1 MRYSMQS
8 RQAARDLRLLI
19 ADCRFVNRKWK
30 ACPERSRGIANRKW
44 SFSALIAIVC
54 VCCLASSA
62 RVEELRPDIYVP
74 YEDLAHLVDAAD
86 KAVLMNRAEFEALLA
101 AAQANARAAATVEL
115 GQVLQGHY
123 TANVDGDKLALT
135 GTLDVVSLGKGP
147 VAVPLGFAQVGLTQ
161 ALLDGSPAPL
171 GYDEQGRLI
180 LIVTAKGSHRLEVAG
195 TTKLQELSSGGVQF
209 GISLPAAVAGD
220 MKLSAPGDLEIHA
233 TVPLSKSSYDSQGD
247 RTSAKLTL
255 GGQSKMTVILLGN
268 GRQEED
274 RAILLGESAATV
286 QLTGSHQVLSCFY
299 TVQVLRRGVREMQ
312 FLVPSQWTIT
322 EVTCP
327 NLVRW
332 SVKTP
337 NEPNGPQTLSVRLRS
352 EKTSTTAL
360 HIKALA
366 GRTDDAWRG
375 PRVILVGASYQRGY
389 VMVNTDEGLSVR
401 GEKLSDARRED
412 ISAVASVPGMVSGP
426 AGRLYFHWG
435 DNWSVDLDLATVE
448 LRRTV
453 KERQSVSVSP
463 EKVTLTGDFEVTAV
477 GRELFD
483 MSFVLGGPAPQW
495 QIKMVQVDGQQAGF
509 EYRLEE
515 QAGWRLLTIELSR
528 PIRPEKVANV
538 AIELQHVPSDWQWP
552 SDAADRTISVPL
564 ISPSAQTVS
573 GDVLIS
579 ALDDLDALPRDMP
592 EALQAV
598 PVGRMASLGI
608 ERTVQYAYSH
618 NVPVA
623 GQIQL
628 QVFRRRPRTSAEAV
642 GLVTVGPREFT
653 GDWRVTYTISRAS
666 ARRLY
671 LLADKSLGQEIK
683 ITSAPVPISSRNIV
697 TADPNSSPLSDE
709 LARLTSGGLAQR
721 YDLWQLNLDHN
732 AIGEAVIDV
741 HYERPRISDSFEIPL
756 VRPTCEGQI
765 SEHLAIAA
773 SEELALTIDARAAKE
788 IDAVDLPPLPVEAGR
803 VLAAFRLDAATT
815 QTGVQAAVTLK
826 TAVHESYGIPSAL
839 ATSAELTTYLD
850 VQGGQRT
857 EAKFNIANAGKQFL
871 TIRLPQGAELWSLR
885 VGDNQAK
892 PQKGAGGDYQV
903 ALGPL
908 GKPVEV
914 KIVYAYQ
921 PGGSNLE
928 RLRLGSV
935 ELPGVEINQMTWT
948 VIPPPDYSVTT
959 QETKMQTSGIIKP
972 APAYIQFFGFLLKS
986 VLVSPALSYRAGGA
1000 RKSYSHEVL
1009 YLDAPESMRRAQAPS
1024 GKGGYA
1030 GGMGGYGGGG
1040 GATPPPAARMPAP
1053 TTPTP
1058 AKPAESESTVRVAD
1072 KPVTQKVQGVRTAQE
1087 GRFTL
1092 PVELVPTAGAGPQV
1106 RFTGLGTAELVI
1118 GLTSQSR
1125 LTSWWALGFM
1135 LTAAVGAVLA
1145 RQRLKVKAIFVIT
1158 VLSATSLIAVWLPA
1172 TTDFANGAFTADIPL
1187 VLLYALVWLVRSA
1200 WSRLFL
1206 SGTVSLASVTIVIS
1220 LGLFLGCVAPAAGA
1234 DQTTQAERQNSVL
1247 NNEVKTTLPPVVIP
1261 YEGPA
1266 AAADQSDKILVPYVR
1281 FVELWN
1287 QAHPEDPI
1295 DQPQPGTAISLSD
1308 VQYKVTMD
1316 PEKLNLVLTAGINTH
1331 GKDWVVL
1338 GLPFSGLAVTQATLE
1353 GKPAQLLAGPSGMV
1367 LMVPGGTSGRLELA
1381 AVTNPEY
1388 MGRRGSASFSLPPLP
1403 GALMTVVLPEN
1414 DLELEVDEIEAA
1426 PAKRIVNGSVEYTF
1440 GLGMTRKLALRWL
1453 PKLGGGA
1460 ADRTLSANA
1469 QHDVYVFHWAIVG
1482 VSRITYNFSSGQY
1495 DRFALLVPPGTML
1508 TELEGTN
1515 IRDFQD
1521 MGEQTV
1527 EERVFRLIE
1536 VRLHRAAQKQY
1547 EMTAR
1552 WLARHAEG
1560 GLRPEEPTELSLIR
1574 AGAVSR
1580 ESGTVT
1586 LHSAGGIG
1594 VKVAQVTGGR
1604 RADVQADK
1612 ELPDAELTSD
1622 RARVV
1627 ARYYWPYRPF
1637 ALFVQLSRPAASP
1650 KVHLDQLVRINTDR
1664 VELLVQANLKA
1675 EQGKLFGASFLLPEG
1690 YELLSAVGPA
1700 VANFYERSGAEG
1712 NPDGSFLHIMF
1723 HRGQDD
1729 TQVALALVR
1738 RNVDLDPFEVPAVLY
1753 LDPEGQ
1759 PQAGQKGR
1767 LAVQV
1772 AASLEAQTA
1781 ASGNLRPILPAT
1793 LKDWLDEKTI
1803 QSVQFAYTYE
1813 AADPSLALTV
1823 RQMPTTI
1830 RAEVFAGLVV
1840 RATAAVYTYRIRYNI
1855 AGSPVDHLSFRL
1867 PSEYARLV
1875 SVESQARRGV
1885 TQSDAGDGQTTW
1897 TVTLINEVTGV
1908 VDVAVNFVLPIDPS
1922 TSALQIAPLATE
1934 APAGYR
1940 AIVAVQNMSR
1950 HETNVKD
1957 RTNLSDLAASE
1968 QQRLLPR
1975 EMRESLQ
1982 YVFESFED
1990 TWLLNL
1996 EFKPAKMA
2004 TRIQAVVDLLELT
2017 TVVDRSGR
2025 CRYEA
2030 KAALQNRSEQFLR
2043 VKIPQGLR
2051 LWSANVAGQPV
2062 KPVMAEDSAGA
2073 DVLIPLVKTSPGG
2086 LPYDVYFYLADDG
2099 ARPLVTP
2106 LNGVTRLKPPSIS
2119 IVGIPVTQT
2128 TWSLRLPGGY
2138 RYMWPGGNMSP
2149 VAGTV
2154 EVLSLGIEAKIEQLK
2169 RLERTYR
2176 DVAGSSFRTEQA
2188 AKSNWDVFNKNLAD
2202 EIGQAQSYLEAY
2214 RNQVGEGD
2222 YQRLKTKLGG
2232 QSQQQAG
2239 LVGSN
2244 TAFVQR
2250 QQEQARHDLNVFL
2263 NVNTSN
2269 AGVAEIVRNEAL
2281 LEKPAFLNKN
2291 EEQQIA
2297 RLEQELE
2304 LSQQQLKLFEQQ
2316 APTAAEA
2323 VLKEDASRA
2332 AGTKAEDLIGK
2343 LVDEEVQMGKT
2354 LDQLARDTAAQID
2367 RKQVQIRGQLE
2378 GLKDSRLSR
2387 HFQAATG
2394 NVQAPVSEPQQQ
2406 ARQTVGGLAQP
2417 QAGQAVAADQY
2428 APERGRERFGV
2439 VRGGSQ
2445 AQRPQGQPPVAG
2457 PQAAAQVEEGGRL
2470 APGTDQL
2477 YDFGAS
2483 VANVPFYTARAVY
2496 SLPVTLPEGEVRLDF
2511 ARPSGEAELSLWA
2524 VSVSTTCNLYETIA
2538 IVAGLLVMAVLV
2550 KIWPRPQ
2557 SKQPMSAKRAI
2568 GYALLLV
2575 ILTLAL
2581 VLPGLLVS
2589 LLVILVCEA
2598 KRGVFI
2604 RPAPGAGA
2612 V

>member
-1 MRYSMQS
+1 
-8 RQAARDLRLLI
+8 LLI
-19 ADCRFVNRKWK
+19 ADLSI
-30 ACPERSRGIANRKW
+30 ENRKW
-44 SFSALIAIVC
+44 SFSTLIAAIC
-54 VCCLASSA
+54 VCCLASAA

-74 YEDLAHLVDAAD
+74 YEDLARLIDPAD
-86 KAVLMNRAEFEALLA
+86 KAVLMDRAEFEALLA
-101 AAQANARAAATVEL
+101 AGEASARAAATIEL

-123 TANVDGDKLALT
+123 TANVDGDKLTLT
-135 GTLDVVSLGKGP
+135 GTLEVVSLGKGP
-147 VAVPLGFAQVGLTQ
+147 VAVPLGFAQIGLTQ
-161 ALLDGSPAPL
+161 VLLDGSPASL
-171 GYDEQGRLI
+171 GYDEQGKLT

-233 TVPLSKSSYDSQGD
+233 TVPVSKSSYDSQAD
-247 RTSAKLTL
+247 RTNVELTL
-255 GGQSKMTVILLGN
+255 GGQGKMTVVLLGN
-268 GRQEED
+268 GRQDED
-274 RAILLGESAATV
+274 RVILLGESAATV

-312 FLVPSQWTIT
+312 FLMPSQWTIT

-332 SVKTP
+332 SVKTA
-337 NEPNGPQTLSVRLRS
+337 NEPNGLQTLSVRLRS
-352 EKTSTTAL
+352 EKTGTTAL
-360 HIKALA
+360 HIKASA

-375 PRVILVGASYQRGY
+375 PRVILAGASYQRGY
-389 VMVNTDEGLSVR
+389 VMVSTDEGLSVR

-412 ISAVASVPGMVSGP
+412 LLAVASVPGMVSGP
-426 AGRLYFHWG
+426 GGRLYFHWG
-435 DNWSVDLDLATVE
+435 DNWSVDLELAAVE
-448 LRRTV
+448 LRRTI

-463 EKVTLTGDFEVTAV
+463 EKVTLTGSFEVTAV

-495 QIKMVQVDGQQAGF
+495 QIKTVQVDGQQTGF
-509 EYRLEE
+509 EYRFEE
-515 QAGWRLLTIELSR
+515 QTDRRLLTIELSR
-528 PIRPEKVANV
+528 PIRPEKAANV
-538 AIELQHVPSDWQWP
+538 IIELQHVPPDWHWP
-552 SDAADRTISVPL
+552 SDAADRAISVPL
-564 ISPSAQTVS
+564 ISPSGETVS

-579 ALDDLDALPRDMP
+579 ALDDLDALPQDVP

-618 NVPVA
+618 NVPVE

-628 QVFRRRPRTSAEAV
+628 QVSRRRPRTSAEAV

-671 LLADKSLGQEIK
+671 LLADKSLGQQIK
-683 ITSAPVPISSRNIV
+683 ITSAPVPISSKSIA

-709 LARLTSGGLAQR
+709 LAPFLLSQESSGLAQR
-721 YDLWQLNLDHN
+721 YDLWLLNLDHD
-732 AIGEAVIDV
+732 AVGEVVIDV
-741 HYERPRISDSFEIPL
+741 HCERPRISDSFEVPL

-765 SEHLAIAA
+765 SEQLAIAA
-773 SEELALTIDARAAKE
+773 SEELALTIDAKAAKE
-788 IDAVDLPPLPVEAGR
+788 IDAVDLPPFPVEAGR

-815 QTGVQAAVTLK
+815 ETGAQAAVALK
-826 TAVHESYGIPSAL
+826 TAVHENYEIPSAL
-839 ATSAELTTYLD
+839 AIWAELTTYLD

-871 TIRLPQGAELWSLR
+871 TIRLPEGAELWSLR

-903 ALGPL
+903 ALGQL
-908 GKPVEV
+908 GRPVEV

-928 RLRLGSV
+928 RLKLGGV
-935 ELPGVEINQMTWT
+935 ELPGVEINQMSWT
-948 VIPPPDYSVTT
+948 VIPPPGHQITT
-959 QETKMQTSGIIKP
+959 QETKMQTSDIVRP
-972 APAYIQFFGFLLKS
+972 VPAYLRLCNLLFKS
-986 VLVSPALSYRAGGA
+986 GLVGPVLTYRAG
-1000 RKSYSHEVL
+1000 RVSKSYST
-1009 YLDAPESMRRAQAPS
+1009 DALISLESRESMRRAQAP
-1024 GKGGYA
+1024 GEKVGYA
-1030 GGMGGYGGGG
+1030 GGMMGGYGGGG
-1040 GATPPPAARMPAP
+1040 GATLPPAARIPAP
-1053 TTPTP
+1053 APPTLARP
-1058 AKPAESESTVRVAD
+1058 VENQPDVGAAGKPA
-1072 KPVTQKVQGVRTAQE
+1072 TQKVQGVRMAQE

-1092 PVELVPTAGAGPQV
+1092 PVELVPTPGGGPQV
-1106 RFTGLGTAELVI
+1106 RFTGLGSAELII

-1125 LTSWWALGFM
+1125 LMSWSALGFM
-1135 LTAAVGAVLA
+1135 LIAAVGVVLA
-1145 RQRLKVKAIFVIT
+1145 RQRAKIKAIFVIA
-1158 VLSATSLIAVWLPA
+1158 VLSVASLLAVWLPA
-1172 TTDFANGAFTADIPL
+1172 TTNFANGAFTAGTCL
-1187 VLLYALVWLVRSA
+1187 VLLYVLIWLARSI
-1200 WSRLFL
+1200 WS
-1206 SGTVSLASVTIVIS
+1206 
-1220 LGLFLGCVAPAAGA
+1220 GLFLPGVVRPASATIITLLVLFLACTAQAAGA
-1234 DQTTQAERQNSVL
+1234 DQTTQAEQQDSVL
-1247 NNEVKTTLPPVVIP
+1247 NNELKTVLPPVVIP

-1266 AAADQSDKILVPYVR
+1266 AAAEQSDKILVPYAR

-1308 VQYKVTMD
+1308 VRYKVTVNR
-1316 PEKLNLVLTAGINTH
+1316 EQLNLVLTAGIMTH
-1331 GKDWVVL
+1331 GKDWSASRLADWVVL
-1338 GLPFSGLAVTQATLE
+1338 GLPISGLAVTQAALE
-1353 GKPAQLLAGPSGMV
+1353 GKPAQLQSGPNGMV

-1381 AVTNPEY
+1381 AVMKPEY
-1388 MGRRGSASFSLPPLP
+1388 LGRRGSASFSLPPLP
-1403 GALMTVVLPEN
+1403 GAVMTVVLPEN
-1414 DLELEVDEIEAA
+1414 DLELEVDQIEAA

-1460 ADRTLSANA
+1460 ADRTLSATS

-1482 VSRITYNFSSGQY
+1482 VSRITYDFSSGQY
-1495 DRFALLVPPGTML
+1495 DRFALLVPPGTMV

-1515 IRDFQD
+1515 IRDFRD

-1586 LHSAGGIG
+1586 LHSAGGMG

-1612 ELPDAELTSD
+1612 ELPGAELTSD

-1712 NPDGSFLHIMF
+1712 DPDGSFLHIMF

-1793 LKDWLDEKTI
+1793 LRDWLDEKTI

-1875 SVESQARRGV
+1875 SVESQAMRGV

-1897 TVTLINEVTGV
+1897 TVTLINDVTGV

-1922 TSALQIAPLATE
+1922 TSVLQIAPLATE

-2106 LNGVTRLKPPSIS
+2106 LNGITRLKPPSIS

-2138 RYMWPGGNMSP
+2138 RYMRPGGNMSP

-2188 AKSNWDVFNKNLAD
+2188 AKSNWDVFNKKLAD

-2214 RNQVGEGD
+2214 RNQVSEED
-2222 YQRLKTKLGG
+2222 YQRLSTKLGG
-2232 QSQQQAG
+2232 QRQQQAG
-2239 LVGSN
+2239 LMGSN
-2244 TAFVQR
+2244 TLFVQK
-2250 QQEQARHDLNVFL
+2250 QQEQARHDLNAFL
-2263 NVNTSN
+2263 NVDASN

-2281 LEKPAFLNKN
+2281 LEKPAFLSKN

-2304 LSQQQLKLFEQQ
+2304 VSQQQLKLFEQQ
-2316 APTAAEA
+2316 QAPTAAKE

-2332 AGTKAEDLIGK
+2332 AGTKAGELIVG
-2343 LVDEEVQMGKT
+2343 LVDKDVQMGKT

-2367 RKQVQIRGQLE
+2367 RKQVQIKGQLE
-2378 GLKDSRLSR
+2378 GLKDNRLSR

-2394 NVQAPVSEPQQQ
+2394 KVQATASGP
-2406 ARQTVGGLAQP
+2406 QP
-2417 QAGQAVAADQY
+2417 QAGQAGAADQY
-2428 APERGRERFGV
+2428 AAERGRERFGV

-2445 AQRPQGQPPVAG
+2445 SQGFQGQPAVLG
-2457 PQAAAQVEEGGRL
+2457 PQAAAQRQEAGRL
-2470 APGTDQL
+2470 APGVDQL
-2477 YDFGAS
+2477 YEPGAA
-2483 VANVPFYTARAVY
+2483 VAGVPLYTARGIY

-2524 VSVSTTCNLYETIA
+2524 VPVSTIRSLYETIA
-2538 IVAGLLVMAVLV
+2538 IVAGLLALVVLV

-2557 SKQPMSAKRAI
+2557 NKRPMSAKHVI

-2575 ILTLAL
+2575 VLTL
-2581 VLPGLLVS
+2581 VLGLLGLLVS
-2589 LLVILVCEA
+2589 LLIILVSEA
-2598 KRGVFI
+2598 RRGAFV
-2604 RPAPGAGA
+2604 RPAPAA
-2612 V
+2612 AEI